1 MVGRKMGIAANIIN
15 KITNW
20 FRGSP
25 TKGMSEEDFAEWLG
39 IGYRNKSE
47 LREVTYYTCMKIL
60 SETMGKLPIKVYEWQ
75 GSKGKVRADPDDTSK
90 LLNERPNPHMTP
102 SIFFATVENNRNHY
116 GNGYVWIQRRISR
129 YGSENVGLWIM
140 QSNCVTPIYDNKGIF
155 AGEGKI
161 YYQYTDPLDGEMYVF
176 PEMDVLHFK
185 TSMTLDGLTGIP
197 VRDMLGDVVEGAS
210 QSQQYMSNLYK
221 GGMTASMAL
230 QYSGEI
236 DESRIKLLQ
245 KKYDK
250 YLSGPKNAGKIVPVP
265 AGMQLQPLNYKLTDA
280 QFFELKKYTALQI
293 AGAFGVK
300 PNQINDYEKSSYANS
315 EMQQLSFLVDTMLF
329 PLKQYEEEL
338 TYKLYIGTDKS
349 CKFNEKAILRTDSK
363 TQMEILAQGVQNGM
377 RKINEARELLDLPRD
392 PDGDVLL
399 MNGNFIP
406 VKMAGEQYKKEKRVL
421 ERTKIL

>member
-1 MVGRKMGIAANIIN
+1 MGIARNIMDKIIN
-15 KITNW
+15 R

-25 TKGMSEEDFAEWLG
+25 TKGMTEEDFAEWLG

-60 SETMGKLPIKVYEWQ
+60 SETMGKLPIKVYEWKKKQ
-75 GSKGKVRADPDDTSK
+75 GKVRADPDSTSK
-90 LLNERPNPHMTP
+90 LLNGRPNPHMTP
-102 SIFFATVENNRNHY
+102 SIFFATVENNRNHF
-116 GNGYVWIQRRISR
+116 GNGYVWIQRKISR
-129 YGSENVGLWIM
+129 NGSENIGLWIM
-140 QSNCVTPIYDNKGIF
+140 QSDCVTPIYDNTGIF
-155 AGEGKI
+155 GGQGKI

-176 PEMDVLHFK
+176 PEMDVMHLK

-197 VRDMLGDVVEGAS
+197 VRDMLGYVVEGAS

-230 QYSGEI
+230 QYAGEI
-236 DESRIKLLQ
+236 DDSRIKLLQ

-280 QFFELKKYTALQI
+280 QFFELKKYSALQI

-338 TYKLYIGTDKS
+338 TYKLYIGTEKS

-377 RKINEARELLDLPRD
+377 RKVNEARELLDLPRD

-406 VKMAGEQYKKEKRVL
+406 VKMAGEQYKKGE
-421 ERTKIL
+421 TSA

>member
-1 MVGRKMGIAANIIN
+1 MGITRNIMDKIIN
-15 KITNW
+15 R

-25 TKGMSEEDFAEWLG
+25 TKGMTEEDFAEWLG

-60 SETMGKLPIKVYEWQ
+60 SETMGKLPIKVYEWKKKQ
-75 GSKGKVRADPDDTSK
+75 GRVRADPDSTSK
-90 LLNERPNPHMTP
+90 LLNGRPNPHMTP
-102 SIFFATVENNRNHY
+102 SIFFATVENNRNHF
-116 GNGYVWIQRRISR
+116 GNGYVWIQRKISR
-129 YGSENVGLWIM
+129 NGSENMGLWIM
-140 QSNCVTPIYDNKGIF
+140 QSDCVTPIYDNTGIF
-155 AGEGKI
+155 GGQGKI

-176 PEMDVLHFK
+176 PEMDVMHFK
-185 TSMTLDGLTGIP
+185 ISMTLDGLTGIP
-197 VRDMLGDVVEGAS
+197 VRDTLGDVVEGAS

-230 QYSGEI
+230 QYAGEI
-236 DESRIKLLQ
+236 DDSRIKLLQ
-245 KKYDK
+245 KKYNK

-280 QFFELKKYTALQI
+280 QFFELKKYSALQI

-338 TYKLYIGTDKS
+338 TYKLYIGTEKS

-377 RKINEARELLDLPRD
+377 RKVNEARELLDLPRD

-406 VKMAGEQYKKEKRVL
+406 VKMAGEQYKKGETSV
-421 ERTKIL
+421 

>member
-1 MVGRKMGIAANIIN
+1 MGIAANIIN

-129 YGSENVGLWIM
+129 NGSENVGLWIM

-377 RKINEARELLDLPRD
+377 RKVNEARELLDLPRD

-406 VKMAGEQYKKEKRVL
+406 VKMAGEQYKKGTDYCFVYYGGSPV
-421 ERTKIL
+421 

>member
-1 MVGRKMGIAANIIN
+1 MGIARNIMDKIIN
-15 KITNW
+15 R

-25 TKGMSEEDFAEWLG
+25 TKGMAEEDFAEWLG

-60 SETMGKLPIKVYEWQ
+60 SETMGKLPIKVYEWKKKQ
-75 GSKGKVRADPDDTSK
+75 GRVRADPDSTSK
-90 LLNERPNPHMTP
+90 LLNGRPNPHMTP
-102 SIFFATVENNRNHY
+102 SIFFATVENNRNHF
-116 GNGYVWIQRRISR
+116 GNGYVWIQRKISR
-129 YGSENVGLWIM
+129 NGSENIGLWIM
-140 QSNCVTPIYDNKGIF
+140 QSDCVTPIYDNTGIF
-155 AGEGKI
+155 GGQGKI

-176 PEMDVLHFK
+176 PEMDVMHLK

-197 VRDMLGDVVEGAS
+197 VRDMLGYVVEGAS

-230 QYSGEI
+230 QYAGEI
-236 DESRIKLLQ
+236 DDSRIKLLQ

-280 QFFELKKYTALQI
+280 QFFELKKYSALQI

-338 TYKLYIGTDKS
+338 TYKLYIGTEKS

-377 RKINEARELLDLPRD
+377 RKVNEARELLDLPRD

-406 VKMAGEQYKKEKRVL
+406 VKMAGEQYKKGE
-421 ERTKIL
+421 TSA

>member
-1 MVGRKMGIAANIIN
+1 MGIARNIMDKIIN
-15 KITNW
+15 R

-25 TKGMSEEDFAEWLG
+25 TKGMTEEDFAEWLE

-60 SETMGKLPIKVYEWQ
+60 SETMGKLPIKVYEWKKKQ
-75 GSKGKVRADPDDTSK
+75 GRVRADPDSTSK
-90 LLNERPNPHMTP
+90 LLNGRPNPHMTP
-102 SIFFATVENNRNHY
+102 SIFFATVENNRNHF
-116 GNGYVWIQRRISR
+116 GNGYVWIQRKISR
-129 YGSENVGLWIM
+129 NGSENMGLWIM
-140 QSNCVTPIYDNKGIF
+140 QSDCVTPIYDNTGIF
-155 AGEGKI
+155 GGQGKI

-176 PEMDVLHFK
+176 PEMDVMHLK

-197 VRDMLGDVVEGAS
+197 VRDMLGYVVEGAS

-230 QYSGEI
+230 QYAGEI
-236 DESRIKLLQ
+236 DDSKIKLLQ

-280 QFFELKKYTALQI
+280 QFFELKKYSALQI

-338 TYKLYIGTDKS
+338 TYKLYIGTEKS

-377 RKINEARELLDLPRD
+377 RKVNEARELLDLPRD

-406 VKMAGEQYKKEKRVL
+406 VKMAGEQYKKGETSV
-421 ERTKIL
+421 

>member
-1 MVGRKMGIAANIIN
+1 MGITRNIMDKIIN
-15 KITNW
+15 R

-25 TKGMSEEDFAEWLG
+25 TKGMTEEDFAEWLG

-60 SETMGKLPIKVYEWQ
+60 SETMGKLPIKVYEWKKKQ
-75 GSKGKVRADPDDTSK
+75 GRVRADPDSTSK
-90 LLNERPNPHMTP
+90 LLNGRPNPHMTP
-102 SIFFATVENNRNHY
+102 SIFFATIENNRNHF
-116 GNGYVWIQRRISR
+116 GNGYVWIQRKISR
-129 YGSENVGLWIM
+129 NGSENMGFWIM
-140 QSNCVTPIYDNKGIF
+140 QSDCVTPIYDNTGIF
-155 AGEGKI
+155 GGQGKI

-176 PEMDVLHFK
+176 PEMDVMHFK

-230 QYSGEI
+230 QYAGEI
-236 DESRIKLLQ
+236 DDSRIKLLQ
-245 KKYDK
+245 KKYNK

-280 QFFELKKYTALQI
+280 QFFELKKYSALQI

-338 TYKLYIGTDKS
+338 TYKLYIGTEKS

-363 TQMEILAQGVQNGM
+363 TQMEILAQGVQNGL
-377 RKINEARELLDLPRD
+377 RKVNEARELLDLPRD

-406 VKMAGEQYKKEKRVL
+406 VKMAGEQYKKGETSV
-421 ERTKIL
+421 

>member
-1 MVGRKMGIAANIIN
+1 MDKIIN
-15 KITNW
+15 R

-25 TKGMSEEDFAEWLG
+25 TKGMTEEDFAEWLG

-60 SETMGKLPIKVYEWQ
+60 SETMGKLPIKVYEWKKKQ
-75 GSKGKVRADPDDTSK
+75 GRVRADPDSTSK
-90 LLNERPNPHMTP
+90 LLNGRPNPHMAP
-102 SIFFATVENNRNHY
+102 SIFFATVENNRNHF
-116 GNGYVWIQRRISR
+116 GNGYVWIQRKISR
-129 YGSENVGLWIM
+129 NGSENIGLWIM
-140 QSNCVTPIYDNKGIF
+140 QSDCVTPIYDNTGIF
-155 AGEGKI
+155 GGQGKI

-176 PEMDVLHFK
+176 PEMDVMHLK

-197 VRDMLGDVVEGAS
+197 VRDMLGYVVEGAS

-230 QYSGEI
+230 QYAGEI
-236 DESRIKLLQ
+236 DDSRIKLLQ

-280 QFFELKKYTALQI
+280 QFFELKKYSALQI

-338 TYKLYIGTDKS
+338 TYKLYIGTEKS

-377 RKINEARELLDLPRD
+377 RKVNEARELLDLPRD

-406 VKMAGEQYKKEKRVL
+406 VKMAGEQYKKGE
-421 ERTKIL
+421 TSA

>member
-1 MVGRKMGIAANIIN
+1 MGIAANIIN

-129 YGSENVGLWIM
+129 NGSENVGLWIM

-280 QFFELKKYTALQI
+280 QFFELKKYTTLQI

-377 RKINEARELLDLPRD
+377 RKVNEARELLDLPRD

-406 VKMAGEQYKKEKRVL
+406 VKMAGEQYKKGE
-421 ERTKIL
+421 TSA

>member
-1 MVGRKMGIAANIIN
+1 MGITRNIMDKIIN
-15 KITNW
+15 R

-25 TKGMSEEDFAEWLG
+25 TKGMTEEDFAEWLG

-60 SETMGKLPIKVYEWQ
+60 SETMGKLPIKVYEWKKKQ
-75 GSKGKVRADPDDTSK
+75 GRVRADPDSTSK
-90 LLNERPNPHMTP
+90 LLNGRPNPHMTP
-102 SIFFATVENNRNHY
+102 SIFFATIENNRNHF
-116 GNGYVWIQRRISR
+116 GNGYVWIQRKISR
-129 YGSENVGLWIM
+129 NGSENMGLWIM
-140 QSNCVTPIYDNKGIF
+140 QSDCVTPIYDNTGIF
-155 AGEGKI
+155 GGQGKI

-176 PEMDVLHFK
+176 PEMDVMHFK

-210 QSQQYMSNLYK
+210 QSQLYMSNLYK

-230 QYSGEI
+230 QYAGEI
-236 DESRIKLLQ
+236 DDSRIKLLQ
-245 KKYDK
+245 KKYNK

-280 QFFELKKYTALQI
+280 QFFELKKYSALQI

-338 TYKLYIGTDKS
+338 TYKLYIGTEKS

-377 RKINEARELLDLPRD
+377 RKVNEARELLDLPRD

-406 VKMAGEQYKKEKRVL
+406 VKMAGEQYKKGETSV
-421 ERTKIL
+421 

>member
-1 MVGRKMGIAANIIN
+1 MGIAANIIN

-129 YGSENVGLWIM
+129 NGSENVGLWIM

-300 PNQINDYEKSSYANS
+300 PNQINDYENS

-377 RKINEARELLDLPRD
+377 RKVNEARELLDLPRD

-406 VKMAGEQYKKEKRVL
+406 VKMAGEQYKKGE
-421 ERTKIL
+421 TSA

>member
-1 MVGRKMGIAANIIN
+1 MGIARNIMDKIIN
-15 KITNW
+15 R

-25 TKGMSEEDFAEWLG
+25 TKGMTEEDFAEWLG

-60 SETMGKLPIKVYEWQ
+60 SETMGKLPIKVYEWKKKQ
-75 GSKGKVRADPDDTSK
+75 GRVRADTDSTSK
-90 LLNERPNPHMTP
+90 LLNGRPNPHMTP
-102 SIFFATVENNRNHY
+102 SIFFATVENNRNHF
-116 GNGYVWIQRRISR
+116 GNGYVWIQRKISR
-129 YGSENVGLWIM
+129 NGSENMGLWIM
-140 QSNCVTPIYDNKGIF
+140 QSDCVTPIYDNTGIF
-155 AGEGKI
+155 GGQGKI

-176 PEMDVLHFK
+176 PEMDVMHLK

-197 VRDMLGDVVEGAS
+197 VRDMLGYVVEGAS

-230 QYSGEI
+230 QYAGEI
-236 DESRIKLLQ
+236 DDSKIKLLQ

-280 QFFELKKYTALQI
+280 QFFELKKYSALQI

-338 TYKLYIGTDKS
+338 TYKLYIGTEKS

-377 RKINEARELLDLPRD
+377 RKVNEARELLDLPRD

-399 MNGNFIP
+399 MNDNFIP
-406 VKMAGEQYKKEKRVL
+406 VKMAGEQYKKGETSV
-421 ERTKIL
+421 

>member
-1 MVGRKMGIAANIIN
+1 MGIARNIMDKIIN
-15 KITNW
+15 R

-25 TKGMSEEDFAEWLG
+25 TKGMTEEDFAEWLG

-60 SETMGKLPIKVYEWQ
+60 SETMGKLPIKVYEWKKKQ
-75 GSKGKVRADPDDTSK
+75 GRVRADPDSTSK
-90 LLNERPNPHMTP
+90 LLNGRPNPHMTP
-102 SIFFATVENNRNHY
+102 SIFFATVENNRNHF
-116 GNGYVWIQRRISR
+116 GNGYVWIQRKISR
-129 YGSENVGLWIM
+129 NGSENIGLWIM
-140 QSNCVTPIYDNKGIF
+140 QSDCVTPIYDNTGIF
-155 AGEGKI
+155 GGQGKI

-176 PEMDVLHFK
+176 PEMDVMHLK
-185 TSMTLDGLTGIP
+185 TSMTLEGLTGIP
-197 VRDMLGDVVEGAS
+197 VRDMLGYVVEGAS

-230 QYSGEI
+230 QYAGEI
-236 DESRIKLLQ
+236 DDSRIKLLQ

-280 QFFELKKYTALQI
+280 QFFELKKYSALQI

-338 TYKLYIGTDKS
+338 TYKLYIGTEKS

-363 TQMEILAQGVQNGM
+363 TQMEILAQGVRNGM
-377 RKINEARELLDLPRD
+377 RKVNEARELLDLPRD

-406 VKMAGEQYKKEKRVL
+406 VKMAGEQYKKGE
-421 ERTKIL
+421 TSA

>member
-1 MVGRKMGIAANIIN
+1 MDKIIN
-15 KITNW
+15 R

-25 TKGMSEEDFAEWLG
+25 TKGMTEEDFAEWLG

-60 SETMGKLPIKVYEWQ
+60 SETMGKLPIKVYEWKKKQ
-75 GSKGKVRADPDDTSK
+75 GRVRADPDSTSK
-90 LLNERPNPHMTP
+90 LLNGRPNPHMTP
-102 SIFFATVENNRNHY
+102 SIFFATVENNRNHF
-116 GNGYVWIQRRISR
+116 GNGYVWIQRKISR
-129 YGSENVGLWIM
+129 NGSENMGLWIM
-140 QSNCVTPIYDNKGIF
+140 QSDCVTPIYDNTGIF
-155 AGEGKI
+155 GGQGKI

-176 PEMDVLHFK
+176 PEMDVMHLK

-197 VRDMLGDVVEGAS
+197 VRDMLGYVVEGAS

-230 QYSGEI
+230 QYAGEI
-236 DESRIKLLQ
+236 DDSKIKLLQ

-280 QFFELKKYTALQI
+280 QFFELKKYSALQI

-338 TYKLYIGTDKS
+338 TYKLYIGTEKS

-377 RKINEARELLDLPRD
+377 RKVNEARELLDLPRD

-406 VKMAGEQYKKEKRVL
+406 VKMAGEQYKKGETSV
-421 ERTKIL
+421 

>member
-1 MVGRKMGIAANIIN
+1 MDKIIN
-15 KITNW
+15 R

-25 TKGMSEEDFAEWLG
+25 TKGMTEEDFAEWLG

-60 SETMGKLPIKVYEWQ
+60 SETMGKLPIKVYEWKKKQ
-75 GSKGKVRADPDDTSK
+75 GRVRADPDSTSK
-90 LLNERPNPHMTP
+90 LLNGRPNPHMTP
-102 SIFFATVENNRNHY
+102 SIFFTTVENNRNHF
-116 GNGYVWIQRRISR
+116 GNGYVWIQRKISR
-129 YGSENVGLWIM
+129 NGSENIGLWIM
-140 QSNCVTPIYDNKGIF
+140 QSDCVTPIYDNTGIF
-155 AGEGKI
+155 GGQGKI

-176 PEMDVLHFK
+176 PEMDVMHLK

-197 VRDMLGDVVEGAS
+197 VRDMLGYVVEGAS

-230 QYSGEI
+230 QYAGEI
-236 DESRIKLLQ
+236 DDSRIKLLQ

-280 QFFELKKYTALQI
+280 QFFELKKYSALQI

-338 TYKLYIGTDKS
+338 TYKLYIGTEKS

-377 RKINEARELLDLPRD
+377 RKVNEARELLDLPRD

-406 VKMAGEQYKKEKRVL
+406 VKMAGEQYKKGE
-421 ERTKIL
+421 TSA

>member
-1 MVGRKMGIAANIIN
+1 MGIARNIMDKIIN
-15 KITNW
+15 R

-25 TKGMSEEDFAEWLG
+25 TKGMTEEDFAEWLG

-60 SETMGKLPIKVYEWQ
+60 SETMGKLPIKVYEWKKKQ
-75 GSKGKVRADPDDTSK
+75 GRVRADPDSTSK
-90 LLNERPNPHMTP
+90 LLNGRPNPHMTP
-102 SIFFATVENNRNHY
+102 SIFFATVENNRNHF
-116 GNGYVWIQRRISR
+116 GNGYVWIQRKISR
-129 YGSENVGLWIM
+129 NGSENIGLWIM
-140 QSNCVTPIYDNKGIF
+140 QSDCVTPIYDNTGIF
-155 AGEGKI
+155 GGQGKI

-176 PEMDVLHFK
+176 PEMDVMHLK

-197 VRDMLGDVVEGAS
+197 VRDMLGYVVEGAS

-230 QYSGEI
+230 QYAGEI
-236 DESRIKLLQ
+236 DDSRIKLLQ

-280 QFFELKKYTALQI
+280 QFFELKKYSALQI

-338 TYKLYIGTDKS
+338 TYKLYIGTEKS

-377 RKINEARELLDLPRD
+377 RKVNEARELLDLPRD

-406 VKMAGEQYKKEKRVL
+406 VKMAGEQYKKGE
-421 ERTKIL
+421 TSD

>member
-1 MVGRKMGIAANIIN
+1 
-15 KITNW
+15 
-20 FRGSP
+20 
-25 TKGMSEEDFAEWLG
+25 
-39 IGYRNKSE
+39 
-47 LREVTYYTCMKIL
+47 
-60 SETMGKLPIKVYEWQ
+60 
-75 GSKGKVRADPDDTSK
+75 
-90 LLNERPNPHMTP
+90 
-102 SIFFATVENNRNHY
+102 
-116 GNGYVWIQRRISR
+116 
-129 YGSENVGLWIM
+129 M
-140 QSNCVTPIYDNKGIF
+140 QSNYVTPIYDNKGIF
-155 AGEGKI
+155 GGQGKI

-176 PEMDVLHFK
+176 PEMDVMHFK

-197 VRDMLGDVVEGAS
+197 VRDMLGDVVEGAT

-236 DESRIKLLQ
+236 DDKKIKLLQ
-245 KKYDK
+245 RKYDN

-280 QFFELKKYTALQI
+280 QFFELKKYSALQI
-293 AGAFGVK
+293 AAAFGVK

-338 TYKLYIGTDKS
+338 TYKLYVGTDKE

-363 TQMEILAQGVQNGM
+363 TQMDILAQGIQNGV
-377 RKINEARELLDLPRD
+377 RKVNEARELLDLPRD

-406 VKMAGEQYKKEKRVL
+406 VKMAGEQYKKGETSV
-421 ERTKIL
+421 

>member
-1 MVGRKMGIAANIIN
+1 MGIARNIMDKIIN
-15 KITNW
+15 R

-25 TKGMSEEDFAEWLG
+25 TKGMTEEDFAEWLG

-60 SETMGKLPIKVYEWQ
+60 SETMGKLPIKVYEWKKKQ
-75 GSKGKVRADPDDTSK
+75 GRVRADPDSTSK
-90 LLNERPNPHMTP
+90 LLNGRPNPHMTP
-102 SIFFATVENNRNHY
+102 SIFFATVENNRNHF
-116 GNGYVWIQRRISR
+116 GNGYVWIQRKISR
-129 YGSENVGLWIM
+129 NGSENIGLWIM
-140 QSNCVTPIYDNKGIF
+140 QSDCVTPIYDNTGIF
-155 AGEGKI
+155 GGQGKI

-176 PEMDVLHFK
+176 PEMDVMHLK

-197 VRDMLGDVVEGAS
+197 ARDMLGYVVEGAS

-230 QYSGEI
+230 QYAGEI
-236 DESRIKLLQ
+236 DDSRIKLLQ

-280 QFFELKKYTALQI
+280 QFFELKKYSALQI

-338 TYKLYIGTDKS
+338 TYKLYIGTEKS

-377 RKINEARELLDLPRD
+377 RKVNEARELLDLPRD

-406 VKMAGEQYKKEKRVL
+406 VKMAGEQYKKGE
-421 ERTKIL
+421 TSA

>member
-1 MVGRKMGIAANIIN
+1 MGIARNIMDKIIN
-15 KITNW
+15 R
-20 FRGSP
+20 FRGST
-25 TKGMSEEDFAEWLG
+25 TKGMTEEDFAEWLG

-60 SETMGKLPIKVYEWQ
+60 SETMGKLPIKVYEWKKKQ
-75 GSKGKVRADPDDTSK
+75 GRVRADPDSTSK
-90 LLNERPNPHMTP
+90 LLNGRPNPHMTP
-102 SIFFATVENNRNHY
+102 SIFFATVENNRNHF
-116 GNGYVWIQRRISR
+116 GNGYVWIQRKISR
-129 YGSENVGLWIM
+129 NGSENIGLWIM
-140 QSNCVTPIYDNKGIF
+140 QSDCVTPIYDNTGIF
-155 AGEGKI
+155 GGQGKI

-176 PEMDVLHFK
+176 PEMDVMHLK

-197 VRDMLGDVVEGAS
+197 VRDMLGYVVEGAS

-230 QYSGEI
+230 QYAGEI
-236 DESRIKLLQ
+236 DDSRIKLLQ

-280 QFFELKKYTALQI
+280 QFFELKKYSALQI

-338 TYKLYIGTDKS
+338 TYKLYIGTEKS
-349 CKFNEKAILRTDSK
+349 CKLNEKAILRTDSK

-377 RKINEARELLDLPRD
+377 RKVNEARELLDLPRD

-406 VKMAGEQYKKEKRVL
+406 VKMAGEQYKKGE
-421 ERTKIL
+421 TSA

>member
-1 MVGRKMGIAANIIN
+1 MGIARNIMDKIIN
-15 KITNW
+15 R

-25 TKGMSEEDFAEWLG
+25 TKGMTEEDFAEWLG

-60 SETMGKLPIKVYEWQ
+60 SETMGKLPIKVYEWKKKQ
-75 GSKGKVRADPDDTSK
+75 GRVRADPDSTSK
-90 LLNERPNPHMTP
+90 LLNGRPNPHMTP
-102 SIFFATVENNRNHY
+102 SIFFATVENNRNHF
-116 GNGYVWIQRRISR
+116 GNGYVWIQRKISR
-129 YGSENVGLWIM
+129 NGSENIGLWIM
-140 QSNCVTPIYDNKGIF
+140 QSDCVTPIYDNTGIF
-155 AGEGKI
+155 GGQGKI

-176 PEMDVLHFK
+176 PEMDVMHLK

-197 VRDMLGDVVEGAS
+197 VRDMLGYVVEGAS

-230 QYSGEI
+230 QYAGEI
-236 DESRIKLLQ
+236 DDSRIKLLQ

-280 QFFELKKYTALQI
+280 QFFELKKYSALQI

-338 TYKLYIGTDKS
+338 TYKLYIGTEKS

-377 RKINEARELLDLPRD
+377 RKVNEARELLDLPRD

-406 VKMAGEQYKKEKRVL
+406 VKMAGEQYKKGE
-421 ERTKIL
+421 TST

>member
-1 MVGRKMGIAANIIN
+1 MGIARNIMDKIIN
-15 KITNW
+15 R
-20 FRGSP
+20 FRGSS
-25 TKGMSEEDFAEWLG
+25 TKGMTEEDFAEWLG

-60 SETMGKLPIKVYEWQ
+60 SETMGKLPIKVYEWKKKQ
-75 GSKGKVRADPDDTSK
+75 GRVRADPDSTSK
-90 LLNERPNPHMTP
+90 LLNGRPNPHMTP
-102 SIFFATVENNRNHY
+102 SIFFATVENNRNHF
-116 GNGYVWIQRRISR
+116 GNGYVWIQRKISR
-129 YGSENVGLWIM
+129 NGSGNIGLWIM
-140 QSNCVTPIYDNKGIF
+140 QSDCVTPIYDNTGIF
-155 AGEGKI
+155 GGQGKI

-176 PEMDVLHFK
+176 PEMDVMHLK

-197 VRDMLGDVVEGAS
+197 VRDMLGYVVEGAS

-230 QYSGEI
+230 QYAGEI
-236 DESRIKLLQ
+236 DDSRIKLLQ

-280 QFFELKKYTALQI
+280 QFFELKKYSALQI

-338 TYKLYIGTDKS
+338 TYKLYIGTEKS

-377 RKINEARELLDLPRD
+377 RKVNEARELLDLPRD

-406 VKMAGEQYKKEKRVL
+406 VKMAGEQYKKGE
-421 ERTKIL
+421 TSA

>member
-1 MVGRKMGIAANIIN
+1 MGIAANIIN

-363 TQMEILAQGVQNGM
+363 TQMEILARGVQNGM
-377 RKINEARELLDLPRD
+377 RKVNEARELLDLPRD

-406 VKMAGEQYKKEKRVL
+406 VKMAGEQYKKGETRL

>member
-1 MVGRKMGIAANIIN
+1 MGIARNIMDKIIN
-15 KITNW
+15 R
-20 FRGSP
+20 FRGST
-25 TKGMSEEDFAEWLG
+25 TKGMTEEDFAEWLG

-60 SETMGKLPIKVYEWQ
+60 SETMGKLPIKVYEWKKKQ
-75 GSKGKVRADPDDTSK
+75 GRVRADPDSTSK
-90 LLNERPNPHMTP
+90 LLNGRPNPHMTP
-102 SIFFATVENNRNHY
+102 SIFFATVENNRNHF
-116 GNGYVWIQRRISR
+116 GNGYVWIQRKISR
-129 YGSENVGLWIM
+129 NGSENIGLWIM
-140 QSNCVTPIYDNKGIF
+140 QSDCVTPIYDNTGIF
-155 AGEGKI
+155 GGQGKI

-176 PEMDVLHFK
+176 PEMDVTHLK

-197 VRDMLGDVVEGAS
+197 VRDMLGYVVEGAS

-230 QYSGEI
+230 QYAGEI
-236 DESRIKLLQ
+236 DDSRIKLLQ

-280 QFFELKKYTALQI
+280 QFFELKKYSALQI

-338 TYKLYIGTDKS
+338 TYKLYIGTEKS

-377 RKINEARELLDLPRD
+377 RKVNEARELLDLPRD

-406 VKMAGEQYKKEKRVL
+406 VKMAGEQYKKGE
-421 ERTKIL
+421 TSA

>member
-1 MVGRKMGIAANIIN
+1 MGIARNIMDKIIN
-15 KITNW
+15 R

-25 TKGMSEEDFAEWLG
+25 IKGMTEEDFAEWLG

-60 SETMGKLPIKVYEWQ
+60 SETMGKLPIKVYEWKKKQ
-75 GSKGKVRADPDDTSK
+75 GRVRADPDSTSK
-90 LLNERPNPHMTP
+90 LLNGRPNPHMTP
-102 SIFFATVENNRNHY
+102 SIFFATIENNRNHF
-116 GNGYVWIQRRISR
+116 GNGYVWIQRKISR
-129 YGSENVGLWIM
+129 NGSENMGLWIM
-140 QSNCVTPIYDNKGIF
+140 QSDCVTPIYDNTGIF
-155 AGEGKI
+155 GGQGKI

-176 PEMDVLHFK
+176 PEMDVMHFK

-230 QYSGEI
+230 QYAGEI
-236 DESRIKLLQ
+236 DDSKIKLLQ

-280 QFFELKKYTALQI
+280 QFFELKKYSALQI

-338 TYKLYIGTDKS
+338 TYKLYIGTEKS

-377 RKINEARELLDLPRD
+377 RKVNEARELLDLPRD

-406 VKMAGEQYKKEKRVL
+406 VKMAGEQYKKGETSV
-421 ERTKIL
+421 

>member
-1 MVGRKMGIAANIIN
+1 MGITRNIMDKIIN
-15 KITNW
+15 R

-25 TKGMSEEDFAEWLG
+25 TKGMTEEDFAEWLG

-60 SETMGKLPIKVYEWQ
+60 SETMGKLPIKVYEWKKKQ
-75 GSKGKVRADPDDTSK
+75 GRVRADPDSTSK
-90 LLNERPNPHMTP
+90 LLNGRPNPHMTP
-102 SIFFATVENNRNHY
+102 SIFFATIENNRNHF
-116 GNGYVWIQRRISR
+116 GNGYVWIQRKISR
-129 YGSENVGLWIM
+129 NGSENMGLWIM
-140 QSNCVTPIYDNKGIF
+140 QSDCVTPIYDNTGIF
-155 AGEGKI
+155 GGQGKI

-176 PEMDVLHFK
+176 PEMDVMHFK

-230 QYSGEI
+230 QYAGEI
-236 DESRIKLLQ
+236 DDSRIKLLQ
-245 KKYDK
+245 KKYNK

-280 QFFELKKYTALQI
+280 QFFELKKYSALQI

-338 TYKLYIGTDKS
+338 TYKLYIGTEKS

-363 TQMEILAQGVQNGM
+363 TQIEILAQGVQNGM
-377 RKINEARELLDLPRD
+377 RKVNEARELLDLPRD

-406 VKMAGEQYKKEKRVL
+406 VKMAGEQYKKGETSV
-421 ERTKIL
+421 

>member
-1 MVGRKMGIAANIIN
+1 MGIARNIMDKIIN
-15 KITNW
+15 R

-25 TKGMSEEDFAEWLG
+25 TKGMTEEDFAEWLG

-60 SETMGKLPIKVYEWQ
+60 SETMGKLPIKVYEWKKKQ
-75 GSKGKVRADPDDTSK
+75 GRVRADPDSTSK
-90 LLNERPNPHMTP
+90 LLNGRPNPHMTP
-102 SIFFATVENNRNHY
+102 SIFFATVENNRNHF
-116 GNGYVWIQRRISR
+116 GNGYVWIQRKISR
-129 YGSENVGLWIM
+129 NGSENIGLWIM
-140 QSNCVTPIYDNKGIF
+140 QSDCVTPIYDNTGIF
-155 AGEGKI
+155 GGQGKI

-176 PEMDVLHFK
+176 PEMDVMHLK

-197 VRDMLGDVVEGAS
+197 VRDMLGYVVEGAS

-230 QYSGEI
+230 QYAGEI
-236 DESRIKLLQ
+236 DDSRIKLLQ

-280 QFFELKKYTALQI
+280 QFFELKKYSALQI

-338 TYKLYIGTDKS
+338 TYKLYIGTEKS

-363 TQMEILAQGVQNGM
+363 TQMEILAKGVQNGM
-377 RKINEARELLDLPRD
+377 RKVNEARELLDLPRD

-406 VKMAGEQYKKEKRVL
+406 VKMAGEQYKKGE
-421 ERTKIL
+421 TSA

>member
-1 MVGRKMGIAANIIN
+1 MNGRKKNGNSSIN

-129 YGSENVGLWIM
+129 NGSENVGLWIM

-377 RKINEARELLDLPRD
+377 RKVNEARELLDLPRD

-406 VKMAGEQYKKEKRVL
+406 VKMAGEQYKKGE
-421 ERTKIL
+421 TSA

>member
-1 MVGRKMGIAANIIN
+1 MGIARNIMDKIIN
-15 KITNW
+15 R

-25 TKGMSEEDFAEWLG
+25 TKGMTEEDFAEWLG

-60 SETMGKLPIKVYEWQ
+60 SETMGKLPIKVYEWKKKQ
-75 GSKGKVRADPDDTSK
+75 GRVRADPDSASK
-90 LLNERPNPHMTP
+90 LLNGRPNPHMTP
-102 SIFFATVENNRNHY
+102 SIFFATVENNRNHF
-116 GNGYVWIQRRISR
+116 GNGYVWIQRKISR
-129 YGSENVGLWIM
+129 NGSENIGLWIM
-140 QSNCVTPIYDNKGIF
+140 QSDCVTPIYDNTGIF
-155 AGEGKI
+155 GGQGKI

-176 PEMDVLHFK
+176 PEMDVMHLK

-197 VRDMLGDVVEGAS
+197 VRDMLGYVVEGAS

-230 QYSGEI
+230 QYAGEI
-236 DESRIKLLQ
+236 DDSRIKLLQ

-280 QFFELKKYTALQI
+280 QFFELKKYSALQI

-338 TYKLYIGTDKS
+338 TYKLYIGTEKS

-377 RKINEARELLDLPRD
+377 RKVNEARELLDLPRD

-406 VKMAGEQYKKEKRVL
+406 VKMAGEQYKKGE
-421 ERTKIL
+421 TSA

>member
-1 MVGRKMGIAANIIN
+1 MGIARNIMDKIIN
-15 KITNW
+15 R

-25 TKGMSEEDFAEWLG
+25 TKGMTEEDFAEWLG

-60 SETMGKLPIKVYEWQ
+60 SETMGKLPIKVYEWKKKQ
-75 GSKGKVRADPDDTSK
+75 GRVRADPDSTSK
-90 LLNERPNPHMTP
+90 LLNGRPNPHMTP
-102 SIFFATVENNRNHY
+102 SIFFATVENNRNHF
-116 GNGYVWIQRRISR
+116 GNGYVWIQRKISR
-129 YGSENVGLWIM
+129 NGSENMGLWIM
-140 QSNCVTPIYDNKGIF
+140 QSDCVTPIYDNTGIF
-155 AGEGKI
+155 GGQGKI

-176 PEMDVLHFK
+176 PEMDVMHLK

-197 VRDMLGDVVEGAS
+197 VRDMLGYVVEGAS

-230 QYSGEI
+230 QYAGEI
-236 DESRIKLLQ
+236 DDSKIKLLQ

-280 QFFELKKYTALQI
+280 QFFELKKYSALQI

-338 TYKLYIGTDKS
+338 TYKLYIGTEKS

-377 RKINEARELLDLPRD
+377 RKVNEARELLDLPRD

-406 VKMAGEQYKKEKRVL
+406 VKMAGEQYKKGE
-421 ERTKIL
+421 TSA

>member
-1 MVGRKMGIAANIIN
+1 MGIARNIMDKIIN
-15 KITNW
+15 R

-25 TKGMSEEDFAEWLG
+25 TKGMTEEDFAEWLG

-60 SETMGKLPIKVYEWQ
+60 SETMGKLPIKVYEWKKKQ
-75 GSKGKVRADPDDTSK
+75 GRVRADPDSTSK
-90 LLNERPNPHMTP
+90 LLNGRPNPHMTP
-102 SIFFATVENNRNHY
+102 SIFFATVENNRNHF
-116 GNGYVWIQRRISR
+116 GNGYVWIQRKISR
-129 YGSENVGLWIM
+129 NGSENIGIWIM
-140 QSNCVTPIYDNKGIF
+140 QSDCVTPIYDNTGIF
-155 AGEGKI
+155 GGQGKI

-176 PEMDVLHFK
+176 PEMDVMHLK

-197 VRDMLGDVVEGAS
+197 VRDMLGYVIEGAS

-230 QYSGEI
+230 QYAGEI
-236 DESRIKLLQ
+236 DDSRIKLLQ

-280 QFFELKKYTALQI
+280 QFFELKKYSALQI

-338 TYKLYIGTDKS
+338 TYKLYIGTEKS

-377 RKINEARELLDLPRD
+377 RKVNEARELLDLPRD

-406 VKMAGEQYKKEKRVL
+406 VKMAGEQYKKGE
-421 ERTKIL
+421 TSA

>member
-1 MVGRKMGIAANIIN
+1 
-15 KITNW
+15 
-20 FRGSP
+20 
-25 TKGMSEEDFAEWLG
+25 MSEEDFAEWLG

-129 YGSENVGLWIM
+129 NGSENVGLWIM

-377 RKINEARELLDLPRD
+377 RKVNEARELLDLPRD

-406 VKMAGEQYKKEKRVL
+406 VKMAGEQYKKGE
-421 ERTKIL
+421 TSA

>member
-1 MVGRKMGIAANIIN
+1 MGIARNIMDKIIN
-15 KITNW
+15 R

-25 TKGMSEEDFAEWLG
+25 TKGMTEEDFAEWLG

-60 SETMGKLPIKVYEWQ
+60 SETMGKLPIKVYEWKKKQ
-75 GSKGKVRADPDDTSK
+75 GRVRADPDSTSK
-90 LLNERPNPHMTP
+90 LLNGRPNPHMTP
-102 SIFFATVENNRNHY
+102 SIFFATVENNRNHF
-116 GNGYVWIQRRISR
+116 GNGYVWIQRKISR
-129 YGSENVGLWIM
+129 NGSENMGLWIM
-140 QSNCVTPIYDNKGIF
+140 QSDCVTPIYDNTGIF
-155 AGEGKI
+155 GGQGKI
-161 YYQYTDPLDGEMYVF
+161 YYQYTDPLDREMYVF
-176 PEMDVLHFK
+176 PEMDVMHLK

-197 VRDMLGDVVEGAS
+197 VRDMLGYVVEGAS

-230 QYSGEI
+230 QYAGEI
-236 DESRIKLLQ
+236 DDSKIKLLQ

-280 QFFELKKYTALQI
+280 QFFELKKYSALQI

-338 TYKLYIGTDKS
+338 TYKLYIGTEKS

-377 RKINEARELLDLPRD
+377 RKVNEARELLDLPRD

-406 VKMAGEQYKKEKRVL
+406 VKMAGEQYKKGETSV
-421 ERTKIL
+421 

>member
-1 MVGRKMGIAANIIN
+1 
-15 KITNW
+15 
-20 FRGSP
+20 
-25 TKGMSEEDFAEWLG
+25 MSEEDFAEWLG

-363 TQMEILAQGVQNGM
+363 TQMEILAQGVKNGM
-377 RKINEARELLDLPRD
+377 RKVNEARELLDLPRD

-406 VKMAGEQYKKEKRVL
+406 VKMAGEQYKKGE
-421 ERTKIL
+421 TSA

>member
-1 MVGRKMGIAANIIN
+1 MGIARNIMDKIIN
-15 KITNW
+15 R

-25 TKGMSEEDFAEWLG
+25 TKGMTEEDFAEWLG

-60 SETMGKLPIKVYEWQ
+60 SETMGKLPIKVYEWKKKQ
-75 GSKGKVRADPDDTSK
+75 GRVRADPDSTSK
-90 LLNERPNPHMTP
+90 LLNGRPNPHMTP
-102 SIFFATVENNRNHY
+102 SIFFATVENNRNHF
-116 GNGYVWIQRRISR
+116 GNGYVWIQRKISR
-129 YGSENVGLWIM
+129 NGSENIGFWIM
-140 QSNCVTPIYDNKGIF
+140 QSDCVTPIYDNTGIF
-155 AGEGKI
+155 GGQGKI

-176 PEMDVLHFK
+176 PEMDVMHLK

-197 VRDMLGDVVEGAS
+197 VRDMLGYVVEGAS

-230 QYSGEI
+230 QYAGEI
-236 DESRIKLLQ
+236 DDSRIKLLQ

-280 QFFELKKYTALQI
+280 QFFELKKYSALQI

-338 TYKLYIGTDKS
+338 TYKLYIGTEKS

-377 RKINEARELLDLPRD
+377 RKVNEARELLDLPRD

-406 VKMAGEQYKKEKRVL
+406 VKMAGEQYKKGE
-421 ERTKIL
+421 TSA

>member
-1 MVGRKMGIAANIIN
+1 MGIARNIMDKIIN
-15 KITNW
+15 R

-25 TKGMSEEDFAEWLG
+25 TKGMTEEDFAEWLG

-60 SETMGKLPIKVYEWQ
+60 SETMGKLPIKVYEWKKKQ
-75 GSKGKVRADPDDTSK
+75 GRVRADPDSTSE
-90 LLNERPNPHMTP
+90 LLNGRPNPHMTP
-102 SIFFATVENNRNHY
+102 SIFFTTVENNRNHF
-116 GNGYVWIQRRISR
+116 GNGYVWIQRKISR
-129 YGSENVGLWIM
+129 NGSENIGLWIM
-140 QSNCVTPIYDNKGIF
+140 QSDCVTPIYDNTGIF
-155 AGEGKI
+155 GGQGKI

-176 PEMDVLHFK
+176 PEMDVMHLK

-197 VRDMLGDVVEGAS
+197 VRDMLGYVVEGAS

-230 QYSGEI
+230 QYAGEI
-236 DESRIKLLQ
+236 DDSRIKLLQ

-280 QFFELKKYTALQI
+280 QFFELKKYSALQI

-338 TYKLYIGTDKS
+338 TYKLYIGTEKS

-377 RKINEARELLDLPRD
+377 RKVNEARELLDLPRD

-406 VKMAGEQYKKEKRVL
+406 VKMAGEQYKKGE
-421 ERTKIL
+421 TSA

>member
-1 MVGRKMGIAANIIN
+1 MGIARNIMDKIIN
-15 KITNW
+15 R

-25 TKGMSEEDFAEWLG
+25 TKGMTEEDFAEWLG
-39 IGYRNKSE
+39 IDYRNKSE

-60 SETMGKLPIKVYEWQ
+60 SETMGKLPIKVYEWKKKQ
-75 GSKGKVRADPDDTSK
+75 GRVRADPDSTSK
-90 LLNERPNPHMTP
+90 LLNGRPNPHMTP
-102 SIFFATVENNRNHY
+102 SIFFATVENNRNHF
-116 GNGYVWIQRRISR
+116 GNGYVWIQRKISR
-129 YGSENVGLWIM
+129 NGSENIGLWIM
-140 QSNCVTPIYDNKGIF
+140 QSDCVTPIYDNTGIF
-155 AGEGKI
+155 GGQGKI

-176 PEMDVLHFK
+176 PEMDVMHLK

-197 VRDMLGDVVEGAS
+197 VRDMLGYVVEGAS

-230 QYSGEI
+230 QYAGEI
-236 DESRIKLLQ
+236 DDSRIKLLQ

-280 QFFELKKYTALQI
+280 QFFELKKYSALQI

-338 TYKLYIGTDKS
+338 TYKLYIGTEKS

-377 RKINEARELLDLPRD
+377 RKVNEARELLDLPRD

-406 VKMAGEQYKKEKRVL
+406 VKMAGEQYKKGE
-421 ERTKIL
+421 TSA

>member
-1 MVGRKMGIAANIIN
+1 MGIARNIMDKIIN
-15 KITNW
+15 R

-25 TKGMSEEDFAEWLG
+25 TKGMTEEDFAEWLG

-60 SETMGKLPIKVYEWQ
+60 SETMGKLPIKVYEWKKKQ
-75 GSKGKVRADPDDTSK
+75 GRVRADPDSTSK
-90 LLNERPNPHMTP
+90 LLNGRPNPHMTP
-102 SIFFATVENNRNHY
+102 SIFFATVENNRNHF
-116 GNGYVWIQRRISR
+116 GNGYVWIQRKISR
-129 YGSENVGLWIM
+129 NGSENIGLWIM
-140 QSNCVTPIYDNKGIF
+140 QSDCVTPIYDNTGIF
-155 AGEGKI
+155 GGQGKI

-176 PEMDVLHFK
+176 PEMDVMHLK

-197 VRDMLGDVVEGAS
+197 VRDMLGYVVEGAS

-230 QYSGEI
+230 QYAGEI
-236 DESRIKLLQ
+236 DDSRIKLLQ

-280 QFFELKKYTALQI
+280 QFFELKKYSALQI

-338 TYKLYIGTDKS
+338 TYKLYIGTEKS

-363 TQMEILAQGVQNGM
+363 TQMEMLAQGVQNGM
-377 RKINEARELLDLPRD
+377 RKVNEARELLDLPRD

-406 VKMAGEQYKKEKRVL
+406 VKMAGEQYKKGE
-421 ERTKIL
+421 TSA